1 MRATLLV
8 VVAVAAALIIAG
20 CGGSGDQAT
29 SLNGETL
36 TVPSD
41 IHDVYGEVEAFLDQ
55 LPYQSW
61 YVRCVVKRVETVIS
75 PAEARALS
83 ELPEAQREGK
93 ATQVI
98 AKAVPA
104 CEKSTD
110 RPVVDPNAS
119 SKELDLL
126 RAGDLTSMKQLAEAH
141 HFSAAQTACI
151 ERGFEEL
158 PDSEI
163 IAIGNGTEKARDG
176 ILLSVF
182 KPCATAK

>member
-1 MRATLLV
+1 VRATLLAIV
-8 VVAVAAALIIAG
+8 VLAAIVVAG
-20 CGGSGDQAT
+20 CGGSGDQTA

-36 TVPSD
+36 TVPSNV
-41 IHDVYGEVEAFLDQ
+41 HDVYGEVEAFLDQ
-55 LPYQSW
+55 LPYQRW
-61 YVRCVVKRVETVIS
+61 YVRCVVKRVEAVIS

-83 ELPEAQREGK
+83 ELPEAEREGK

-98 AKAVPA
+98 ARAVPV
-104 CEKSTD
+104 CEKATN

-126 RAGDLTSMKQLAEAH
+126 RVGDLNSMKELAEAH
-141 HFSAAQTACI
+141 HFSAAQITCI
-151 ERGFEEL
+151 EHGFEEL
-158 PDSEI
+158 PDNKI

-182 KPCATAK
+182 KPCAKAK

>member
-1 MRATLLV
+1 VRAILLV
-8 VVAVAAALIIAG
+8 IVALAAPVVAG
-20 CGGSGDQAT
+20 CGGSGDQTA

-41 IHDVYGEVEAFLDQ
+41 VHDVYGEVEAFLGQ

-61 YVRCVVKRVETVIS
+61 YVRCVVKRVEAEIT
-75 PAEARALS
+75 PAEAKALS
-83 ELPEAQREGK
+83 ELPEAEREGK

-110 RPVVDPNAS
+110 RPVIDPNSS

-126 RAGDLTSMKQLAEAH
+126 RAGDLTSMNQLAEAH

-158 PDSEI
+158 PDSKI

-182 KPCATAK
+182 KPCAKVK

>member
-1 MRATLLV
+1 VRATLLV
-8 VVAVAAALIIAG
+8 IVALAAVVVAG
-20 CGGSGDQAT
+20 CGGSGDQTASVDGGT
-29 SLNGETL
+29 I

-41 IHDVYGEVEAFLDQ
+41 VHGVYGEVEAFLDQ

-61 YVRCVVKRVETVIS
+61 YVRCVVNRVEAVIS
-75 PAEARALS
+75 PAEAQALS
-83 ELPEAQREGK
+83 ELPEGEREGK

-104 CEKSTD
+104 CEESTD

-126 RAGDLTSMKQLAEAH
+126 RAGDLASMQQLAEAH
-141 HFSAAQTACI
+141 HFTAAQTACI
-151 ERGFEEL
+151 EHGFEEL
-158 PDSEI
+158 PDSKI
-163 IAIGNGTEKARDG
+163 IAIGNGTENARNG

-182 KPCATAK
+182 KPCAKAK